1 MKTQQSILKA
11 VLAATILGLV
21 MSCDQEQVDP
31 ALVLDEVLIP
41 SGYRQN
47 DTPTED
53 ALARLTEL
61 RLDNPNDH
69 FYYLELNNKNLG
81 SPREWIFPQKELKIE
96 YVDYEKSNAT
106 SQNPTMQGV
115 IVKKIKGNW
124 QNEIFTILDTQ
135 PQPQSGLKSFY
146 EYIGANLKYPE
157 QARKEGVQ
165 GKVFVEFVVDKDGKL
180 IDVKAVKGIGAGCDE
195 EAVRVIKEAP
205 AWEPAKVVD
214 MPVRVRMILPITY
227 KLDS

>member
-1 MKTQQSILKA
+1 MKTQKSILKA
-11 VLAATILGLV
+11 VLAVTILGLV
-21 MSCDQEQVDP
+21 MSCGQEKVDP

-81 SPREWIFPQKELKIE
+81 SSREWIFPQKELKIE
-96 YVDYEKSNAT
+96 YVDYEKSNSA
-106 SQNPTMQGV
+106 SQNPAMQGV

-124 QNEIFTILDTQ
+124 QNEVFTVLDTQ

-227 KLDS
+227 KLDA

>member
-1 MKTQQSILKA
+1 MKTQKSILKA
-11 VLAATILGLV
+11 VLAVTILGLV
-21 MSCDQEQVDP
+21 MSCEQEKVNP

-47 DTPTED
+47 DAPPED

-69 FYYLELNNKNLG
+69 FYFLSRASTETPT
-81 SPREWIFPQKELKIE
+81 SSSWMFPQKEVKIVHVE
-96 YVDYEKSNAT
+96 YDKT
-106 SQNPTMQGV
+106 SQPNENPNILGV
-115 IVKKIKGNW
+115 IVKKIQGDWRNEEFTFVDHRPEAKGGF
-124 QNEIFTILDTQ
+124 Q
-135 PQPQSGLKSFY
+135 SFY
-146 EYIGANLKYPE
+146 EYISANLKYPE

-180 IDVKAVKGIGAGCDE
+180 IDVKAVKGIGAGCDQ

-214 MPVRVRMILPITY
+214 MPVRVKMILPITY
-227 KLDS
+227 NLN